1 VRRSAGGA
9 HWVSW
14 DREEGPRFD
23 PVLTAEERKS
33 IRNGI
38 WLCQKCG
45 TLVDADSSNY
55 PVNFLLKWKMR
66 AEELARLELEGK
78 PIPPDLESEGYF
90 CGHCDTFVKTGN
102 TICLSCHA
110 EVAYG
115 STRQEWMQHFLL

>member
-1 VRRSAGGA
+1 
-9 HWVSW
+9 
-14 DREEGPRFD
+14 
-23 PVLTAEERKS
+23 LIAEDRKS
-33 IRNGI
+33 TQNGI

-55 PVNFLLKWKMR
+55 PVNLLLKWKMR
-66 AEELARLELEGK
+66 AEELARLELAGK

-102 TICLSCHA
+102 TICLGCHA

-115 STRQEWMQHFLL
+115 SKGKNGCRISAWASWEV